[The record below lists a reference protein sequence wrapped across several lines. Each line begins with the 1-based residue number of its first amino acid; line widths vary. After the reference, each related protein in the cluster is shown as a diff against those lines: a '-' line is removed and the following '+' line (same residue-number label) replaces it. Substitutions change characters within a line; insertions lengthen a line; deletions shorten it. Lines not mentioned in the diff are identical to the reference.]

1 MSAIIIRRARPDEA
15 DDLTAIALR
24 AKASWGY
31 SEAFMAA
38 CRAELTIAPSRVQQ
52 GGIWVAE
59 SDGRLAGFVAGIF
72 RETEA
77 CVDAL
82 FVDTPHRGR
91 GVGQAL
97 MRTFLDACRARG
109 VSLIDVDADPNA
121 EAIYRRWGFETIGQA
136 PSGSIPGRLLPR
148 MQLRL

>member
-1 MSAIIIRRARPDEA
+1 MSAIVTRPAQPDEA
-15 DDLTAIALR
+15 DALTAIALR

-38 CRAELTIAPSRVQQ
+38 CRAELTITPSRVQQ
-52 GGIWVAE
+52 GDIWVAE
-59 SDGRLAGFVAGIF
+59 IDGRLAGFVAGTF

-77 CVDAL
+77 RVDPL
-82 FVDTPHRGR
+82 FVDTPYQRQGI
-91 GVGQAL
+91 GQAL
-97 MRTFLDACRARG
+97 MRTFVDACRAKN

-121 EAIYRRWGFETIGQA
+121 EAIYRRWGFETVGRA
-136 PSGSIPGRLLPR
+136 PSGSIPGRFLPR

>member
-1 MSAIIIRRARPDEA
+1 MSAIIIRPARPAEA
-15 DDLTAIALR
+15 DDLTGIALR

-38 CRAELTIAPSRVQQ
+38 CQAELTITPARVQQ

-59 SDGRLAGFVAGIF
+59 IDGRLAGFVGGTF

-77 CVDAL
+77 CVDPL
-82 FVDTPHRGR
+82 FVDTPYQGR

-97 MRTFLDACRARG
+97 MRTLLDACRARG

-121 EAIYRRWGFETIGQA
+121 EAIYRRWGFETVGRV
-136 PSGSIPGRLLPR
+136 PSGSIPGRYLPR